1 MNKIDKLVASIY
13 HEVKRILTL
22 YEISVEQYV
31 LEVPEE
37 MKLPNISYSFPEIT
51 SGSHSLSAYQKNA
64 ILFLTV
70 FHTDTFQAMGLAEL
84 IVDEISRN
92 RNKIPLVDVDGTV
105 TNERLVLSDFPT
117 SKRIEEGVAQIEI
130 HYPVYPEYHKEMGEQ
145 IKQYDFGIKQ
155 K

>member
-1 MNKIDKLVASIY
+1 MNKIDKEVASIY

-22 YEISVEQYV
+22 HEISVEQYV